1 MRIWNSTLGSICSV
15 MGAGSQATPVLDDAV
30 ADIRRSMS
38 EALGRPVGVAALGIA
53 RRIESADDLQ
63 ELWYLRADLMVV
75 LAALKGEA
83 KAREVLFE
91 LSSRFHGLLPR
102 AFSSRHSPLETAC
115 SASSAALTSASP
127 QAAAFADMNPRSR
140 AL

>member
-1 MRIWNSTLGSICSV
+1 MRIWTSTLGSICSV
-15 MGAGSQATPVLDDAV
+15 IGAGSQATPALDDAI

-38 EALGRPVGVAALGIA
+38 AALGPPVAVAALSIA
-53 RRIESADDLQ
+53 RRIESAEDLQ

-75 LAALKGEA
+75 MAALQGEA
-83 KAREVLFE
+83 KAREAMFE
-91 LSSRFHGLLPR
+91 ISSGFHGLLPR
-102 AFSSRHSPLETAC
+102 AFSSRHSPLENTC
-115 SASSAALTSASP
+115 SASSAAPPSASP

>member
-15 MGAGSQATPVLDDAV
+15 IGAGSQATPALDDAM
-30 ADIRRSMS
+30 ADIRRSMNA
-38 EALGRPVGVAALGIA
+38 ALGRPVSAAALGVA
-53 RRIESADDLQ
+53 RRIESAQDLQ

-75 LAALKGEA
+75 LAALQGEA
-83 KAREVLFE
+83 KAREALFDIT
-91 LSSRFHGLLPR
+91 SRFHGLLPR
-102 AFSSRHSPLETAC
+102 AFSSRHSPLENAC
-115 SASSAALTSASP
+115 SASSAAPPSASP